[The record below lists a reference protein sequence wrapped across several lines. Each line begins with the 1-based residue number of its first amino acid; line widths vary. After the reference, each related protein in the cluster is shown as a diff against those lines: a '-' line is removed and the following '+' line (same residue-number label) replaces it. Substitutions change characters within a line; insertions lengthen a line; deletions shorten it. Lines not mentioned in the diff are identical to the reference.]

1 MAKRRKKKALVQVA
15 GGIPS
20 VLSVRLPPSVMADLR
35 GLVLARCYEGENTS
49 MRAETE
55 EALRSHIKRQ
65 KARGIKV
72 RPRAPGDVRCGPP
85 LGNTNRR
92 TGKKKG

>member
-1 MAKRRKKKALVQVA
+1 MAKRRKKALTTPPGV
-15 GGIPS
+15 PS